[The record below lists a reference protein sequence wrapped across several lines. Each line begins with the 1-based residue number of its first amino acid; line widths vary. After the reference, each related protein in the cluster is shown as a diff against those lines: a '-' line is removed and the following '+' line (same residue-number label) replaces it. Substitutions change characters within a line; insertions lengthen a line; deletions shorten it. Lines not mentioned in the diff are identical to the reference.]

1 MSQYFENDVSL
12 TSHLR
17 KISLRLFDREFSFY
31 TDNGVFS
38 KTSIDYGS
46 KLLLESL
53 PLSSIT
59 GDILD
64 VGCGYGTLGIV
75 LERVLHHPVTMVDV
89 NRRAVHLTRRNI
101 KENHCELA
109 EVLVSDGYE
118 KIAKKYQTIITNPPI
133 RAGKEVVYR
142 ILIWAKDYLE
152 KDGNLF
158 FVIRK
163 EQGAKSTISELE
175 KYYDITVLERKKGFF
190 IIWAKKG

>member
-75 LERVLHHPVTMVDV
+75 LERVLHHPVIMVDV

-133 RAGKEVVYR
+133 RAGKKVVYDFLLGAR
-142 ILIWAKDYLE
+142 DHLSKKGALY
-152 KDGNLF
+152 
-158 FVIRK
+158 FVVRK
-163 EQGAKSTISELE
+163 EQGAKSILSDME
-175 KYYDITVLERKKGFF
+175 KYYHVSIVNKIKGFF
-190 IIWAKKG
+190 VIRCDFD